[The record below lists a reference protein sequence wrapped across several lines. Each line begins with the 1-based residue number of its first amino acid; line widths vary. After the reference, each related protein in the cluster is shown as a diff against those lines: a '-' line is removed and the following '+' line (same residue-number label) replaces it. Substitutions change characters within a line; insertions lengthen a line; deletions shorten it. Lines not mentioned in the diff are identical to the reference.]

1 MGQPVE
7 FPPLAVSL
15 RRVVLRICVVLAI
28 VGAVTWATDRVMPED
43 AVKVLQGSGMGLGL
57 LISTLAIYAVFIA
70 IPFVPGVEI
79 GATLLLLGGA
89 AVAPFV
95 YVATVL
101 GLSLAFL
108 AGRFVSYDWLHRL
121 FADFRL
127 AKMCRLL
134 DEMKPL
140 KRDDRLK
147 ILQQNLPNWAKPV
160 AIQGRYVLL
169 ALLLVLPGNAVFGG
183 GGGICLMAG
192 VTRLFSTAGALLAIA
207 LAVLPIPLA
216 VWAIGLDVGAF
227 F

>member
-1 MGQPVE
+1 
-7 FPPLAVSL
+7 
-15 RRVVLRICVVLAI
+15 LAI